1 LRRRRS
7 IFALLAGLGAALVA
21 PASEDGVHAAL
32 PAVTVVGS
40 TTVEA
45 HRSAI
50 DGIRAALAKSP
61 LEIHVVDLSRLGA
74 ERSRG
79 ERFAEPGT
87 RVIVAIGTEALQLV
101 AAQRPNVPV
110 ISTMLLRGVSP
121 ANKTGGP
128 EVAFSPVATI
138 VLDVPLPALLARL
151 KQVFPGKTRLGII
164 RNTNMAGLAAA
175 ELQSRAQQ
183 QGFTVRVVDCP
194 GAEQLL
200 DTFLTLKGQ
209 VDFVWCL
216 PDGVL
221 YNSATIKPLI
231 LASIEYRLPLIGF
244 SESFARAGAAV
255 GVYPDFRDVG
265 LQTGEIALQIAGGQ
279 AVRVIEGP
287 RKVKLALNQSVLRLI
302 GLRYAP
308 PKTEAEDFSVLQ

>member
-1 LRRRRS
+1 MLGRRRS
-7 IFALLAGLGAALVA
+7 IFALMAALGAVFAAPPSDGPHADA
-21 PASEDGVHAAL
+21 PAI
-32 PAVTVVGS
+32 TVVGA
-40 TTVEA
+40 TAVEA

-50 DGIRAALAKSP
+50 EGIRAAFSKSP
-61 LEIHVVDLSRLGA
+61 LEIHVVDFGGLGA
-74 ERSRG
+74 ERSRV
-79 ERFAEPGT
+79 ERFAESGT

-101 AAQRPNVPV
+101 AAQRPSVPV
-110 ISTMLLRGVSP
+110 ISTMLLRSTSP
-121 ANKTGGP
+121 ANKNGGP
-128 EVAFSPVATI
+128 DNAFSPVATI

-164 RNTNMAGLAAA
+164 RSPNMAGLATA
-175 ELQSRAQQ
+175 ELEARAQQ
-183 QGFTVRVVDCP
+183 HGFTIRVLDCP
-194 GAEQLL
+194 AAEQLL
-200 DTFLTLKGQ
+200 AAFLKLKGQ

-221 YNSATIKPLI
+221 YTSATIKPLI
-231 LASIEYRLPLIGF
+231 LASIENRLPLIGF

-279 AVRVIEGP
+279 AVRALEGP
-287 RKVKLALNQSVLRLI
+287 RKVKFALNQSVLRLI

-308 PKTEAEDFSVLQ
+308 PKTDAEDFSVLQ

>member
-7 IFALLAGLGAALVA
+7 NIALMAALGTVLAA
-21 PASEDGVHAAL
+21 PPSDSGPHADS
-32 PAVTVVGS
+32 PAVTVVGAMA
-40 TTVEA
+40 VEA

-50 DGIRAALAKSP
+50 DGIRAALSKSA
-61 LEIHVVDLSRLGA
+61 LEIRVVDLSRLGA
-74 ERSRG
+74 ERSRV

-101 AAQRPNVPV
+101 AAQRSNVPV
-110 ISTMLLRGVSP
+110 ISTMLLRGASP
-121 ANKTGGP
+121 NKTGGP
-128 EVAFSPVATI
+128 DGAFSPVATI
-138 VLDVPLPALLARL
+138 VLDVPIPALLARL

-164 RNTNMAGLAAA
+164 RNTNAAGWTAA
-175 ELQSRAQQ
+175 ELEIRAQQ
-183 QGFTVRVVDCP
+183 QGFTVRVVDCL

-200 DTFLTLKGQ
+200 ATFLTLKGQ

-231 LASIEYRLPLIGF
+231 LASIENRLPLIGF
-244 SESFARAGAAV
+244 SESFARAGAAI

-265 LQTGEIALQIAGGQ
+265 VQTGEIVLQIAGGQ
-279 AVRVIEGP
+279 AVRALEGP
-287 RKVKLALNQSVLRLI
+287 RKVRLALNQSVLRLI

-308 PKTEAEDFSVLQ
+308 PKTDAEDFSVLQ